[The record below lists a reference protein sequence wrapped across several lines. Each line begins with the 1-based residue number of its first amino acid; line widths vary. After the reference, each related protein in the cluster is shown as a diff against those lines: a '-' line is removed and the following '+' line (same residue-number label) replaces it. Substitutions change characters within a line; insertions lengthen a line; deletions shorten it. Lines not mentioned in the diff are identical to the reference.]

1 MIQLPILDDRG
12 FEQVLAEAK
21 RRIAVHTPEWTNF
34 EGESDPGITFVE
46 LFAFIADNV
55 IYRANR
61 VPELNRLKFLQLMG
75 LRLRPANA
83 ARGVIVVR
91 NERGPV
97 EARPFDRGLV
107 VSAGKVDFVTRD
119 GVTVLPVEG
128 RAYWKQPLASD
139 DPRLAQLQG
148 QHEAVRIA
156 MTAAGDEIDPEGP
169 GAAEFTFYEPTPLT
183 APAAGAPEPVVDLA
197 ADTLDGSLYLALLAP
212 QNVSPDDVRG
222 AIANEVLSIGIAP
235 VLAATVPPLLPAG
248 SRSARQSAPRLVYE
262 ILDRP
267 DAPAGGRWS
276 RLPVVQDPDVLT
288 EVGIVQLQLPEASRL
303 RDGEVADPLLRGVD
317 DLPPRID
324 DDRLRARVVTW
335 IRMRLGVPSTT
346 PAATGGAGGTGDS
359 GDACPEDV
367 TAPST
372 DGTSAAGTT
381 AASASASAS
390 SSTTGSPTGAVSST
404 ASAAARITWT
414 GVNAARVIQAVPVAA
429 ELVGVGNGEPDQS
442 FALAHGPVLPET
454 LRLGVEGEA
463 GLELWRQVDDLA
475 GLPYEDRAFTL
486 DPAAAMVTFGGPEGA
501 RPASGRRIFASY
513 DYGGGLE
520 GNVSIGAIKT
530 SADPGVA
537 GFVVENPLA
546 TSGGDLAETV
556 VEAERTLP
564 AVLRHR
570 ERLVSD
576 QDFRDV
582 TMRTPGVDVGRVEV
596 LSLFR
601 PDAPG
606 TEAAGVVTVMVVPR
620 FDGVRPRWPTPDRL
634 FLRTVCDH
642 LDPRRLVTTE
652 LYVRGPEYLDT
663 WVTIGIVTAAGWFP
677 DIVRQAVRNRMY
689 EYLSSLPPGG
699 AAFGGW
705 ELGRTILKKDL
716 EAVAT
721 RVPGV
726 SFVRSIRLAV
736 GTGQDADAFSLSGLQ
751 LPLLRNFGVVE
762 GEAEPLSAVIAGALT
777 GPPPRQVPVPVS
789 PEAC

>member
-83 ARGVIVVR
+83 AQGVIVVR

-128 RAYWKQPLASD
+128 RAYWKRPLAAD
-139 DPRLAQLQG
+139 DPRLADLLG

-156 MTAAGDEIDPEGP
+156 MAAAGDEVDTEGP
-169 GAAEFTFYEPTPLT
+169 GGTEFTFYEPTPLT
-183 APAAGAPEPVVDLA
+183 VPPAGAPEPVVDLM

-212 QNVSPDDVRG
+212 QNVAPDDVRG

-235 VLAATVPPLLPAG
+235 VLAANVPPLLPVG
-248 SRSARQSAPRLVYE
+248 SRTGRQAGPRLVYE
-262 ILDRP
+262 VLDQP

-276 RLPVVQDPDVLT
+276 RLAVVQDPDALT
-288 EVGIVQLQLPEASRL
+288 ETGIVQVQLPEAARL
-303 RDGEVADPLLRGVD
+303 RDGEVADALLRGVD

-324 DDRLRARVVTW
+324 DDRLRDRVVTW
-335 IRMRLGVPSTT
+335 IRMRVGPASTSTT
-346 PAATGGAGGTGDS
+346 AAGTGTGGTAEDS
-359 GDACPEDV
+359 CPDDV
-367 TAPST
+367 TAPTSG
-372 DGTSAAGTT
+372 GTPPAGAGGGSVPAGGSATQ
-381 AASASASAS
+381 AAS
-390 SSTTGSPTGAVSST
+390 TT
-404 ASAAARITWT
+404 ASAVARITWA
-414 GVNAARVIQAVPVAA
+414 GVNAARVVQAVPVAA

-454 LRLGVEGEA
+454 LRLGVEGDT

-486 DPAAAMVTFGGPEGA
+486 DPAAATVTFGGPEGA

-520 GNVSIGAIKT
+520 GNVAIGAIKT

-546 TSGGDLAETV
+546 TWGGDLAETV

-582 TMRTPGVDVGRVEV
+582 TLRTPGVDVGRVEV
-596 LSLFR
+596 LSLFK

-606 TEAAGVVTVMVVPR
+606 TEAPGVVTVMVVPR

-699 AAFGGW
+699 AASGGW
-705 ELGRTILKKDL
+705 ELERTILKKDL

-736 GTGQDADAFSLSGLQ
+736 ASGQDVDSFSLSGLQ
-751 LPLLRNFGVVE
+751 LPLLRNIGVVE
-762 GEAEPLSAVIAGALT
+762 GEAEPLSAVIAGAVS
-777 GPPPRQVPVPVS
+777 GVPPRQVPVPVS